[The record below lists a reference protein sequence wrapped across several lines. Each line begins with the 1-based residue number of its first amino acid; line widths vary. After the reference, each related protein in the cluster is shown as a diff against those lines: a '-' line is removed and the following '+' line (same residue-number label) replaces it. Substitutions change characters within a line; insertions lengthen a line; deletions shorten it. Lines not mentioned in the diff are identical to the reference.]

1 MDELKNIVDQIKKKD
16 LDKALELCDLSE
28 NNNNKH
34 IILNLKGVV
43 NLLKNNHDLAESNF
57 LNSINENNK
66 FEDPIKNLYILYLK
80 KKKYKELLIYAKKL
94 IEIDKL
100 NHQYNYQL
108 AYAFELNDDFDL
120 AIKYYKIYLD
130 YDVKDRKKALNNIG
144 SIYLRKNKPKIAL
157 GYFLE
162 AIKSG
167 EDKIILNNILNCYIK
182 LRDITNIEI
191 FFEKAKKIDQNYIEF
206 IYNNAEYL
214 ILKNK
219 INEAIKILEKNTDK
233 SKFLVS
239 LIRLY
244 FNTAQ
249 NDKGNEL
256 LNNSRNQF
264 KDNPELYNYLGL
276 RSLYEGNFNDGWKY
290 YEYRYSKRNDFFPE
304 IKEWTGEKIDKNSIV
319 VFNEQ
324 GLGDAIQFSKYLVPL
339 TKICEKVTF
348 VVQKNIKN
356 LFKDEIKNLSIETLD
371 KIKNNDFDFKISLGS
386 LIKFFYKE
394 EIQIKNTLIQ
404 SNKQLDLKWK
414 NQIKNSN
421 LNIGIAWS
429 GSFNGPNEPYRSVPL
444 KMFEKLFKLKI
455 NFYSLQN
462 EIWDRDLEY
471 LKSLN
476 LNNCGKY
483 KLDEVASIIK
493 NLDLILTVD
502 TSLLHLSASLN
513 KETWGI
519 FSLYPDWRWGKFNDI
534 NPYSKLK
541 FFRQKNFNDW
551 NDVVNK
557 IYEELRLKISDYK

>member
-157 GYFLE
+157 DYFLE

>member
-43 NLLKNNHDLAESNF
+43 NLLKDNHDLAESNF

-108 AYAFELNDDFDL
+108 AYALELNDDFDL

-157 GYFLE
+157 DYFLE

>member
-108 AYAFELNDDFDL
+108 AYALELNDDFDL

-157 GYFLE
+157 DYFLE

>member
-1 MDELKNIVDQIKKKD
+1 M
-16 LDKALELCDLSE
+16 
-28 NNNNKH
+28 
-34 IILNLKGVV
+34 
-43 NLLKNNHDLAESNF
+43 
-57 LNSINENNK
+57 
-66 FEDPIKNLYILYLK
+66 
-80 KKKYKELLIYAKKL
+80 
-94 IEIDKL
+94 
-100 NHQYNYQL
+100 
-108 AYAFELNDDFDL
+108 
-120 AIKYYKIYLD
+120 
-130 YDVKDRKKALNNIG
+130 
-144 SIYLRKNKPKIAL
+144 
-157 GYFLE
+157 
-162 AIKSG
+162 
-167 EDKIILNNILNCYIK
+167 
-182 LRDITNIEI
+182 
-191 FFEKAKKIDQNYIEF
+191 
-206 IYNNAEYL
+206 
-214 ILKNK
+214 
-219 INEAIKILEKNTDK
+219 
-233 SKFLVS
+233 S
-239 LIRLY
+239 LIKLY

-290 YEYRYSKRNDFFPE
+290 YEYRYSKRNDFFPG
-304 IKEWTGEKIDKNSIV
+304 IKEWTGEKIDKNSII

-356 LFKDEIKNLSIETLD
+356 LFKNEIKNLSIETLD
-371 KIKNNDFDFKISLGS
+371 EIKNKDHDFKISLGS

-394 EIQIKNTLIQ
+394 KIQIENTLIE

-444 KMFEKLFKLKI
+444 KMFEKLFTLKV

-462 EIWDRDLEY
+462 EIWERDLKY
-471 LKSLN
+471 FKSLN

-534 NPYSKLK
+534 NPYSTLK

-557 IYEELRLKISDYK
+557 IYEELRLKISDFK

>member
-43 NLLKNNHDLAESNF
+43 NLLKDNHDLAESNF

-157 GYFLE
+157 DYFLE